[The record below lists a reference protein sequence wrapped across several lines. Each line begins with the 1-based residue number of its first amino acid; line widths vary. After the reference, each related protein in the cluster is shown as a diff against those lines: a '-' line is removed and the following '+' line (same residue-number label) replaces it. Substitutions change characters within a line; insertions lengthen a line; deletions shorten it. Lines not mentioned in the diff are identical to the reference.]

1 MHLNETPNRAA
12 EQGKWHRLGINA
24 LVACLF
30 AAAILAIPW
39 ESIQGY
45 PFVDRKVYLSYFLYE
60 VNVLDYVKFYGIM
73 DYLKNEVLWH
83 WAMRFAMHDLGLSPQ
98 TVLSSISFLCLS
110 VSAYFLLSTLRPLSL
125 LLLINPLLI
134 DLAFSQLRLA
144 LAFSLLLLSYMS
156 RRNLVLAL
164 AFAICAFIH
173 TAIFLFAGIC
183 IGLWAIKKWLI
194 DKGVSRTWILFA
206 CFLLGVCGSIAIGPA
221 AERILASIGDRRA
234 QTYTIDFASGWKYIL
249 FWFGLLAICALQRDR
264 FYRNAINAY
273 SIVVLSLV
281 SSTLLTG
288 GYTSRILAVS
298 LPMLIVTM
306 FHLGSR
312 TKSMSIV
319 AFVLYAAA
327 QWMYQLNIS
336 VV

>member
-1 MHLNETPNRAA
+1 MLS
-12 EQGKWHRLGINA
+12 
-24 LVACLF
+24 
-30 AAAILAIPW
+30 IPW

-45 PFVDRKVYLSYFLYE
+45 PFVDRRVYLSYFLYE
-60 VNVLDYVKFYGIM
+60 ANVLDYVKFYGIM

-98 TVLSSISFLCLS
+98 TVLLSISFLCLS
-110 VSAYFLLSTLRPLSL
+110 VSAYFLLCTLRPWSL

-134 DLAFSQLRLA
+134 DLTFSQLRLA

-164 AFAICAFIH
+164 AFATCAFIH

-183 IGLWAIKKWLI
+183 MGIWAIKRWLI
-194 DKGVSRTWILFA
+194 DKDVNRTWILFA
-206 CFLLGVCGSIAIGPA
+206 CFLLGLCGSIAIGPA

-234 QTYTIDFASGWKYIL
+234 QTYTVDFSSGWKYIL
-249 FWFGLLAICALQRDR
+249 FWFGLLAVCAFQRDR
-264 FYRNAINAY
+264 FYRNVINAY
-273 SIVVLSLV
+273 SVVVLSLV

-306 FHLGSR
+306 FDLGPR
-312 TKSMSIV
+312 TRNISIV
-319 AFVLYAAA
+319 AFVMYAAT
-327 QWMYQLNIS
+327 QWIYQLDLGVI
-336 VV
+336 